1 MNFSKI
7 GGSAYDV
14 PYQHQTWN
22 HLFFDRI
29 RSVQLEIRLM
39 QSYLV
44 EEEASR
50 SGGAGLSRQ
59 IKSLH
64 RCSMI
69 LFDDVY
75 MPLRDKWL

>member
-1 MNFSKI
+1 MDSSKT

-14 PYQHQTWN
+14 SYQHQTWN

-29 RSVQLEIRLM
+29 RAVQLEIRLM
-39 QSYLV
+39 QSYLA

-50 SGGAGLSRQ
+50 IGGAGLSRQ
-59 IKSLH
+59 IKALE
-64 RCSMI
+64 RCSSI
-69 LFDDVY
+69 LFDGVY

>member
-1 MNFSKI
+1 MDSSKT

-29 RSVQLEIRLM
+29 RAVQLEILLM
-39 QSYLV
+39 RSYLV
-44 EEEASR
+44 EEEAFR
-50 SGGAGLSRQ
+50 SGGAGLADQVRALES
-59 IKSLH
+59 
-64 RCSMI
+64 CSAL

-75 MPLRDKWL
+75 MPLRDKWR